1 MLAAP
6 DLMAAY
12 LRAGRSRGGVRRVP
26 ESPVGP
32 GDAAGLRAANA
43 RLRELLA
50 ERDAEIGVLREALAG
65 LQSQVADLAA
75 QVKANSRNSSKPP
88 SSDGLA
94 KPAPKSLR
102 GRSGRGPGRPKGQP
116 GATMELSE
124 HPDKKVRHRPARCGC
139 CGKSLKNAPVTAVER
154 RQVIDIPPVKP
165 VTTEHQVLTVKCGC
179 GCETKAQAPDGV
191 TAPVQYGPRIM
202 GTGIYLWHGQFLSR
216 DRACQALSD
225 MFGCAPSPGALA
237 AAARKTAGFLAPA
250 LRAITRC
257 LIAAAVVHFDETG
270 FRTAGKLAWV
280 HSASAGKFAL
290 FTVHAKRGKDG
301 MKAAGVLPH
310 FAGIAVHDAWAPYDT
325 FGNVAGHALC
335 GAHVLRELV
344 AVTET
349 GTGLDETWAQQAIDA
364 LLALNEAA
372 GAARTAGKTAVD
384 PETRAEHE
392 DWYRQAAAAG
402 IALNAGR
409 SGRLQRKRHALAARM
424 QDREADY
431 LRFAR
436 DLRVPFSNNAAEQ
449 SIRMCKL
456 RIKVSGCM
464 RSVSGAE
471 EFCAI
476 RSCLATAARHGIGAL
491 EALTLA
497 FQGRPW
503 IPETG

>member
-1 MLAAP
+1 MPGVP
-6 DLMAAY
+6 DSGD
-12 LRAGRSRGGVRRVP
+12 GR
-26 ESPVGP
+26 
-32 GDAAGLRAANA
+32 LRAANA

-50 ERDAEIGVLREALAG
+50 ERDAEIGALRELVAA

-75 QVKANSRNSSKPP
+75 QVKTNSRNSSKPP
-88 SSDGLA
+88 SSDGPA

-102 GRSGRGPGRPKGQP
+102 GKSGRKPGRPKGQP
-116 GATMELSE
+116 GATMELTG
-124 HPDKKVRHRPARCGC
+124 HPGNKVRLRPAKCGC

-154 RQVIDIPPVKP
+154 RQVIDIPPVKA
-165 VTTEHQVLTVKCGC
+165 VTTEHQMLTLKCGC

-202 GTGIYLWHGQFLSR
+202 GSGIYLWHGQFLSR
-216 DRACQALSD
+216 DRACQALSE

-237 AAARKTAGFLAPA
+237 AAAKKTAGFLAPA
-250 LRAITRC
+250 LAAITRH
-257 LIAAAVVHFDETG
+257 LISAEVAHFDETG

-280 HSASAGKFAL
+280 HSASQGKFAL

-301 MKAAGVLPH
+301 MKAAGVLP
-310 FAGIAVHDAWAPYDT
+310 FFRGIAVHDAWAPYDT
-325 FGNVAGHALC
+325 FEDVAGHALC

-349 GTGLDETWAQQAIDA
+349 GTGLDKAWAQQAIDA

-372 GAARTAGKTAVD
+372 EATSAAGQAVID
-384 PETRAEHE
+384 AETRTKQE
-392 DWYRQAAAAG
+392 DWYRKAAAAG
-402 IALNAGR
+402 IALNAAR
-409 SGRLQRKRHALAARM
+409 SGKLQKKRHALATRM
-424 QDREADY
+424 KDRENDY

-449 SIRMCKL
+449 AIRMSKL
-456 RIKVSGCM
+456 RIKISGCM
-464 RSVSGAE
+464 RSMAGAE

-476 RSCLATAARHGIGAL
+476 RSYLATAARHGIPAL
-491 EALTLA
+491 DALTSA
-497 FQGRPW
+497 FQGQPW